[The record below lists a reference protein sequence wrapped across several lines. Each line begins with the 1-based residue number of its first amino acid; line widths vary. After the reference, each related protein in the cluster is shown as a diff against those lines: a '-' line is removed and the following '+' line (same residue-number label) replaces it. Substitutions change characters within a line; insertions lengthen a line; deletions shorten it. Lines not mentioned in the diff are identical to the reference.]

1 MNDPKVTIRI
11 NLDTLPV
18 RLLIL
23 GVLAALLVGVAGSV
37 AWAREGASPGEGGRY
52 APLAQGVSGRQYYL
66 TISDGYDGN
75 DAPGACAAGYHMAS
89 LWELL
94 DVSNMTYHS
103 VLGYQ
108 IFPGDQGDGPPT
120 DVDGWVRTGNA
131 ASIGPASPGVHNC
144 AGYTF
149 QDAGMSGT
157 VVSLPNNWS
166 APGTLIG
173 SWSAS
178 TSTCATSQRVW
189 CVED

>member
-1 MNDPKVTIRI
+1 MNDPTVTIRI

-23 GVLAALLVGVAGSV
+23 GLLAALLVGVVGSV
-37 AWAREGASPGEGGRY
+37 AWAREGASPAQGGRY

-66 TISDGYDGN
+66 TSSDGYNG
-75 DAPGACAAGYHMAS
+75 ATALTACAAGYHMAS

-94 DVSNMTYHS
+94 DVSNVTYNTS
-103 VLGYQ
+103 LGYQ
-108 IFPGDQGDGPPT
+108 IVAGDQGDGPPT
-120 DVDGWVRTGNA
+120 DVQGWVRTGGVF
-131 ASIGPASPGVHNC
+131 SIGPIGPGRDNC
-144 AGYTF
+144 AAYTTIT
-149 QDAGMSGT
+149 DASGT

-166 APGTLIG
+166 SPGTLIG

-178 TSTCATSQRVW
+178 AEDCPNSNRVW

>member
-23 GVLAALLVGVAGSV
+23 GLLAALLVGVAGSV

-66 TISDGYDGN
+66 TSADAYDGD

-94 DVSNMTYHS
+94 DVSNMTYNTS
-103 VLGYQ
+103 LGYQ
-108 IFPGDQGDGPPT
+108 HASGDCGDGPPT
-120 DVDGWVRTGNA
+120 DVQGWVRTGNLANVGGA
-131 ASIGPASPGVHNC
+131 APGTDNCVRYTTAIG
-144 AGYTF
+144 F
-149 QDAGMSGT
+149 GT
-157 VVSLPNNWS
+157 VVELPNDWS

-173 SWSAS
+173 SWSGS
-178 TSTCATSQRVW
+178 TENCANSNRVW